1 MSHYLVYWQS
11 YWDDIKE
18 GYRPDGNHTTDSK
31 KMHDSVRRGDWL
43 WVVISGGNDAPDEWR
58 LLERICVQV
67 VDPKPSPMK
76 WGKWHFKGN
85 KSRSQIFSI
94 DSQPD
99 MTAILWLLTFASGR
113 RITFKGKKIG
123 QALQAN
129 GFRPL
134 SEHDCIL
141 LEEYGRTLKVNDK
154 VTLRRNDPMAATQL
168 ELGEVSH

>member
-18 GYRPDGNHTTDSK
+18 GYKPDTNHTTDSA
-31 KMHDSVRRGDWL
+31 KMHNSVRRGDWL
-43 WVVISGGNDAPDEWR
+43 WVVVSGGETAPDEWR
-58 LLERICVQV
+58 LIECIYIQS

-85 KSRSQIFSI
+85 KSRSQIFFL

-99 MTAILWLLTFASGR
+99 LTAILWLLTFASGR
-113 RITFKGKKIG
+113 RIQFKGKKIG

-134 SEHDCIL
+134 SEGDSIL
-141 LEEYGRTLKVNDK
+141 LEEYARTLQSNYK
-154 VTLRRNDPMAATQL
+154 VTVSRDDPMSATQL
-168 ELGEVSH
+168 ELQDIS